1 MVLVVG
7 KHRFDVSRT
16 LAFCGRHRLALMLVA
31 MLLVLSMSA
40 SVCAMQNGGTL
51 TARPVAE
58 PAASN
63 LSGGWCPRP
72 PHRDLNY
79 RSRYNYAAFNSCDWF
94 MTFQFTNVREFMT
107 EPHRDLNYRSRY
119 NYAAFNSCDW
129 FMTFQF
135 TNVREFMTEPQRAAV
150 DAWVD
155 WFARTRDGFVRFPAY
170 KRLWSRGEIGQP
182 I

>member
-107 EPHRDLNYRSRY
+107 EP
-119 NYAAFNSCDW
+119 
-129 FMTFQF
+129 
-135 TNVREFMTEPQRAAV
+135 QRAAV
-150 DAWVD
+150 NAWVD

>member
-1 MVLVVG
+1 MVLVIG

-31 MLLVLSMSA
+31 MLLVLAMSA

-51 TARPVAE
+51 TARPVAQ
-58 PAASN
+58 PAAGN

-94 MTFQFTNVREFMT
+94 MTFQFTNVK
-107 EPHRDLNYRSRY
+107 D
-119 NYAAFNSCDW
+119 
-129 FMTFQF
+129 
-135 TNVREFMTEPQRAAV
+135 FMTEPQVAAV
-150 DAWVD
+150 NAWVD

-170 KRLWSRGEIGQP
+170 KRLWSRSEIGQP

>member
-63 LSGGWCPRP
+63 LSGGWCPRL

-94 MTFQFTNVREFMT
+94 MTFQFTNVT
-107 EPHRDLNYRSRY
+107 
-119 NYAAFNSCDW
+119 A
-129 FMTFQF
+129 
-135 TNVREFMTEPQRAAV
+135 FMTEPQVAAV
-150 DAWVD
+150 NAWVD